1 MKKIIAILLSIMLA
15 FGVAT
20 SALAVAD
27 TTESTTTVETTI
39 TEPED
44 PRLDEVETPS
54 DAPATE
60 TNPSAETDAPTTS
73 PSENEEPSFL
83 DRIDSAILNFIK
95 EIVKIIG
102 DAWDS
107 LVAFLDQYN

>member
-1 MKKIIAILLSIMLA
+1 MKKIIAVLLSIMLA

-20 SALAVAD
+20 SAFAVAD
-27 TTESTTTVETTI
+27 TTDTSSISVFET
-39 TEPED
+39 
-44 PRLDEVETPS
+44 ETPS
-54 DAPATE
+54 DAPATDTDAPATE
-60 TNPSAETDAPTTS
+60 TDPSTETDAPT
-73 PSENEEPSFL
+73 EDKEPSFL

-95 EIVKIIG
+95 EMVKIIG

>member
-1 MKKIIAILLSIMLA
+1 MKKIIAVLLSIMLA

-20 SALAVAD
+20 SAFAVAD
-27 TTESTTTVETTI
+27 TTDTSSISVSET
-39 TEPED
+39 
-44 PRLDEVETPS
+44 ETLSDAPATDT

-60 TNPSAETDAPTTS
+60 TDPSTETDAPT
-73 PSENEEPSFL
+73 EDKEPSFL

-95 EIVKIIG
+95 EMVKIIG

>member
-1 MKKIIAILLSIMLA
+1 MKKIIAVLLSIMLA

-20 SALAVAD
+20 SAFAVAD
-27 TTESTTTVETTI
+27 TTNTTSISASEA
-39 TEPED
+39 
-44 PRLDEVETPS
+44 ETPS
-54 DAPATE
+54 DAPATDTDVPATDTDVPSTE
-60 TNPSAETDAPTTS
+60 TNAPT
-73 PSENEEPSFL
+73 EDEEPSFL

>member
-1 MKKIIAILLSIMLA
+1 MKKIIAVLLSIMLV

-20 SALAVAD
+20 SAFAVANTTD
-27 TTESTTTVETTI
+27 TTSISASEA
-39 TEPED
+39 
-44 PRLDEVETPS
+44 ETPS
-54 DAPATE
+54 DAPATDTDAPATE
-60 TNPSAETDAPTTS
+60 TDPSTETDAPT
-73 PSENEEPSFL
+73 EDEEPSFL

-95 EIVKIIG
+95 EMVKIIG

>member
-1 MKKIIAILLSIMLA
+1 MKKIIAVLLSIMLA

-20 SALAVAD
+20 SAFAVAD
-27 TTESTTTVETTI
+27 TTDTSSISVSET
-39 TEPED
+39 EA
-44 PRLDEVETPS
+44 PS
-54 DAPATE
+54 DAPATDTDALATE
-60 TNPSAETDAPTTS
+60 TDPSTETDAPA
-73 PSENEEPSFL
+73 EDEEPSFL

-95 EIVKIIG
+95 EMVKIIG

>member
-1 MKKIIAILLSIMLA
+1 MKKIIAVLLSIMLA

-20 SALAVAD
+20 SAFAVAD
-27 TTESTTTVETTI
+27 TTDTTSISISET
-39 TEPED
+39 
-44 PRLDEVETPS
+44 ETPS
-54 DAPATE
+54 DAPATDTDAPATE
-60 TNPSAETDAPTTS
+60 TDPSTETDAPA
-73 PSENEEPSFL
+73 EDEEPSFL

-95 EIVKIIG
+95 EMVKIIG

>member
-1 MKKIIAILLSIMLA
+1 MKKIIAVLLSIMLA

-39 TEPED
+39 TQPED
-44 PRLDEVETPS
+44 PRLDGEETPS
-54 DAPATE
+54 DAPST
-60 TNPSAETDAPTTS
+60 ETDAPTTS
-73 PSENEEPSFL
+73 PDENEEPSFL

-95 EIVKIIG
+95 EMVKIIG

>member
-1 MKKIIAILLSIMLA
+1 MKKIIAVLLSIMLT

-20 SALAVAD
+20 SAFAVAD
-27 TTESTTTVETTI
+27 TTNTTSI
-39 TEPED
+39 SAS
-44 PRLDEVETPS
+44 EVETPS
-54 DAPATE
+54 DAPATDTDAPATE
-60 TNPSAETDAPTTS
+60 TDPSTETDAPA
-73 PSENEEPSFL
+73 EDEEPGFL

-107 LVAFLDQYN
+107 LVAFLDQY

>member
-1 MKKIIAILLSIMLA
+1 MKKIIAVLLSIMLA

-20 SALAVAD
+20 SAFAVAD
-27 TTESTTTVETTI
+27 TTNTTSISASEA
-39 TEPED
+39 
-44 PRLDEVETPS
+44 ETPS
-54 DAPATE
+54 DAPATD
-60 TNPSAETDAPTTS
+60 TDVPATDTDVPSTETDAPT
-73 PSENEEPSFL
+73 EDEEPSFL

>member
-1 MKKIIAILLSIMLA
+1 MKKIIAVLLSIMLT

-20 SALAVAD
+20 SAFAVAD
-27 TTESTTTVETTI
+27 TTNTTSI
-39 TEPED
+39 SAS
-44 PRLDEVETPS
+44 EVETPS
-54 DAPATE
+54 DAPATDTNAPATE
-60 TNPSAETDAPTTS
+60 TDPSTETDAPT
-73 PSENEEPSFL
+73 EDEETSFL

>member
-1 MKKIIAILLSIMLA
+1 MKKIIAVLLSIMLT
-15 FGVAT
+15 FGVAASAFAT
-20 SALAVAD
+20 SETTD
-27 TTESTTTVETTI
+27 TTSVSI
-39 TEPED
+39 S
-44 PRLDEVETPS
+44 EVETPS
-54 DAPATE
+54 DAPATDTDAPATE
-60 TNPSAETDAPTTS
+60 ADPSTETDAPT
-73 PSENEEPSFL
+73 EDEEPSLL

>member
-1 MKKIIAILLSIMLA
+1 MKKIIAVLLSIMLA

-20 SALAVAD
+20 SAFAVAD
-27 TTESTTTVETTI
+27 TTDTTSVSISEA
-39 TEPED
+39 
-44 PRLDEVETPS
+44 ETPS
-54 DAPATE
+54 DAPATD
-60 TNPSAETDAPTTS
+60 TDAPATDTDAPSTETDAPT
-73 PSENEEPSFL
+73 EDEEPSFL

-95 EIVKIIG
+95 DIVKILG

>member
-1 MKKIIAILLSIMLA
+1 MKKIIAVLLSIVLA

-20 SALAVAD
+20 SAFAVAD
-27 TTESTTTVETTI
+27 TTNTTSISAFEA
-39 TEPED
+39 
-44 PRLDEVETPS
+44 ETPS
-54 DAPATE
+54 DAPATD
-60 TNPSAETDAPTTS
+60 TDVPATDTDVPSTETDAPT
-73 PSENEEPSFL
+73 EDEEPSFL

>member
-1 MKKIIAILLSIMLA
+1 MKKIIAVLLSIMLI

-20 SALAVAD
+20 SAFATSETTD
-27 TTESTTTVETTI
+27 TTSVSISEA
-39 TEPED
+39 
-44 PRLDEVETPS
+44 ETPS
-54 DAPATE
+54 DAPATDTDAPATE
-60 TNPSAETDAPTTS
+60 TDPSTETDAPTTS
-73 PSENEEPSFL
+73 PSEDEEPSFL
-83 DRIDSAILNFIK
+83 DRIDSAILDFIK

>member
-1 MKKIIAILLSIMLA
+1 MKKIIAVLLSIMLA

-20 SALAVAD
+20 SAFAVAD
-27 TTESTTTVETTI
+27 TTDTSSISVSET
-39 TEPED
+39 
-44 PRLDEVETPS
+44 ETPS
-54 DAPATE
+54 DAPATDTDAPATE
-60 TNPSAETDAPTTS
+60 TDPSTETDAPI
-73 PSENEEPSFL
+73 EDKEPSFL

-95 EIVKIIG
+95 EMVKIIG

>member
-1 MKKIIAILLSIMLA
+1 MKKIIAVLLSIMFA

-20 SALAVAD
+20 SAFAVAD
-27 TTESTTTVETTI
+27 ITESTTTVETTI
-39 TEPED
+39 TQPED
-44 PRLDEVETPS
+44 PRLDGEETPS
-54 DAPATE
+54 DAPPT
-60 TNPSAETDAPTTS
+60 ETDAPTTS
-73 PSENEEPSFL
+73 PDENEEPSFL

-95 EIVKIIG
+95 EMVKIIG

>member
-1 MKKIIAILLSIMLA
+1 MKKIIAVLLSIMLA

-20 SALAVAD
+20 SAFAVAETTD
-27 TTESTTTVETTI
+27 TTSISISET
-39 TEPED
+39 
-44 PRLDEVETPS
+44 ETPS
-54 DAPATE
+54 DAPATDTDAPATE
-60 TNPSAETDAPTTS
+60 TDPSTETDAPT
-73 PSENEEPSFL
+73 EDEEPNFL

-95 EIVKIIG
+95 EMVKIIG

>member
-1 MKKIIAILLSIMLA
+1 MKKIIAVLLSIMLA

-20 SALAVAD
+20 SAFAVAD
-27 TTESTTTVETTI
+27 TTDTTSVSI
-39 TEPED
+39 SD
-44 PRLDEVETPS
+44 VETPS
-54 DAPATE
+54 DAPATDTDAPATDTDAPATE
-60 TNPSAETDAPTTS
+60 TDPSTETDAPT
-73 PSENEEPSFL
+73 EDEEPSFL

-95 EIVKIIG
+95 EMVKILG

>member
-1 MKKIIAILLSIMLA
+1 MKKIIAVLLSIMLT
-15 FGVAT
+15 FGIVTSVFAT
-20 SALAVAD
+20 SETTD
-27 TTESTTTVETTI
+27 TTSVSI
-39 TEPED
+39 S
-44 PRLDEVETPS
+44 EVETPS
-54 DAPATE
+54 DAPATD
-60 TNPSAETDAPTTS
+60 TDAPATETDPSTETDVPTTS
-73 PSENEEPSFL
+73 PNESEEPSLL

>member
-1 MKKIIAILLSIMLA
+1 MKKIIAVLLSIMLT

-20 SALAVAD
+20 SAFAVAD
-27 TTESTTTVETTI
+27 TTNTTSISASET
-39 TEPED
+39 
-44 PRLDEVETPS
+44 ETPS
-54 DAPATE
+54 DAPATD
-60 TNPSAETDAPTTS
+60 TDVPATDTDVPSTETDAPA
-73 PSENEEPSFL
+73 EDEEPSFL